1 MQSTDDQLLPAS
13 SARPAVSRRAFLRR
27 LGAVAGAAV
36 LAACSSSAPAVEQ
49 PTAAPEATAGA
60 PAAASGTVTLKLLYN
75 QNEFSDDEL
84 KIFTDANPN
93 IKVERLPEGDAAQLN
108 AQLADGNGP
117 DVFRTEGRF
126 IPHLANQK
134 VVLSLNDYFNS
145 SGKLKADDLSPASAY
160 YTYQGNSY
168 GMPKDWSPDHSM
180 FVSNAA
186 FEDAGVDAPQPD
198 NVLRYADL
206 AVLAGKLL
214 KKDGDKI
221 VRMGWGYEYGWFVR
235 TVQRIMAEQG
245 EKLYKDDFSAM
256 TLKQSRSAI
265 DALKFFYDVS
275 REGVTW
281 SPLNPSPGGI
291 GDDFVKGAL
300 GIVSYGYWFSGWLAG
315 AQDSPVAGKV
325 TMLPAPTFYGKLRI
339 NPTIGAAGTAIAA
352 SAKNPDAAWKLF
364 EYYHSGE
371 PAIARAKSGWGVPA
385 LKSLYPLMP
394 QQTAFQRQVLAVLQD
409 ELKHADY
416 VLDVNPYYEDSVFN
430 VSWVSNLE
438 KALRDEISFDQ
449 LVENI
454 ERECNTA
461 IEAGLKA
468 QKGS

>member
-1 MQSTDDQLLPAS
+1 
-13 SARPAVSRRAFLRR
+13 
-27 LGAVAGAAV
+27 
-36 LAACSSSAPAVEQ
+36 
-49 PTAAPEATAGA
+49 
-60 PAAASGTVTLKLLYN
+60 
-75 QNEFSDDEL
+75 
-84 KIFTDANPN
+84 
-93 IKVERLPEGDAAQLN
+93 
-108 AQLADGNGP
+108 
-117 DVFRTEGRF
+117 
-126 IPHLANQK
+126 
-134 VVLSLNDYFNS
+134 
-145 SGKLKADDLSPASAY
+145 
-160 YTYQGNSY
+160 
-168 GMPKDWSPDHSM
+168 M

-186 FEDAGVDAPQPD
+186 FEDARVDVPQPD

-206 AVLAGKLL
+206 AGLAGKLL

-245 EKLYKDDFSAM
+245 QKLYKDDFSAM
-256 TLKQSRSAI
+256 VLKDSSSAI

-275 REGVTW
+275 KEGATW
-281 SPLNPSPGGI
+281 SPLTPSPGGI
-291 GDDFVKGAL
+291 GDDFVKGTL

-352 SAKNPDAAWKLF
+352 STKNPDAAWKLF
-364 EYYHSGE
+364 EYYHAGE
-371 PAIARAKSGWGVPA
+371 PAVARAKSGWGVPA

-394 QQTAFQRQVLAVLQD
+394 QQTAFQKQVQAVLQD

-430 VSWVSNLE
+430 NSWVSNLE
-438 KALRDEISFDQ
+438 KALRGQSTFDQ

-454 ERECNTA
+454 EKECNTA
-461 IEAGLKA
+461 IEVGLKA
-468 QKGS
+468 QKSS

>member
-1 MQSTDDQLLPAS
+1 MQLTEKKQPATDSL
-13 SARPAVSRRAFLRR
+13 RPAISRRAFLRQ

-36 LAACSSSAPAVEQ
+36 LAACSGSAPAVEE
-49 PTAAPEATAGA
+49 PTSGPAATASA
-60 PAAASGTVTLKLLYN
+60 PAAASGTITLKLLYN
-75 QNEFSDDEL
+75 QAEFSDDEI
-84 KIFTDANPN
+84 KAFTDANPG
-93 IKVERLPEGDAAQLN
+93 IKVERSPEGDAAQLN
-108 AQLADGNGP
+108 ALLAAGNGP

-126 IPHLANQK
+126 IPHLANRK
-134 VVLSLNDYFNS
+134 VLLNLNEYFKS
-145 SGKLKADDLSPASAY
+145 SDKLKSDDLSPASAY

-186 FEDAGVDAPQPD
+186 FQDAGIDIPEP
-198 NVLRYADL
+198 NTVLTYADVAGL
-206 AVLAGKLL
+206 ARKLL
-214 KKDGDKI
+214 KKDGDNI
-221 VRMGWGYEYGWFVR
+221 ARMGWGYEISWFVR
-235 TVQRIMAEQG
+235 TLQRIIAEQG

-256 TLKQSRSAI
+256 VLKDSSIAI
-265 DALKFFYDVS
+265 DVLQFFYDVS
-275 REGVTW
+275 KEGITW

-291 GDDFVKGAL
+291 GDDFVKGTL

-325 TMLPAPTFYGKLRI
+325 TMLPAPTFYGKLRV

-352 SAKNPDAAWKLF
+352 STKNPDAAWKLF

-394 QQTAFQRQVLAVLQD
+394 QQTEFQRQVQAVLQD

-430 VSWVSNLE
+430 DSWAANLDQ
-438 KALRDEISFDQ
+438 ALDGKITFEQ

-454 ERECNTA
+454 DKECNAA
-461 IEAGLKA
+461 IAAGLKA
-468 QKGS
+468 QTGG